1 MSSMGRAA
9 FATSVSLSFGNAPV
23 GSEQSKWVV
32 GPPPELLELP
42 ELAVLAELPALEL
55 LLELPELV
63 CPVLEPLVL
72 APLAPALELLD
83 VLWLPP
89 FPVEL
94 PEVDAL
100 PFPPLP
106 VLESPSQ
113 ARMVKL
119 EPRRRSVEE
128 TTKRGSRRKDRMRSM
143 LRADGMGRNP
153 FRAARPGSQRV
164 KDSGPPVFVRR
175 DPGEAKA
182 ATLR

>member
-9 FATSVSLSFGNAPV
+9 FATSVSLSFGNGPV
-23 GSEQSKWVV
+23 GSEQSNWVV
-32 GPPPELLELP
+32 GPPPELLELALLLELP

-153 FRAARPGSQRV
+153 FRSARP
-164 KDSGPPVFVRR
+164 
-175 DPGEAKA
+175 
-182 ATLR
+182 